1 MTIRVVLLGAPGA
14 GKGTQASLIC
24 KTFDLA
30 RFSTG
35 DMLRA
40 EVLAKSAIGQS
51 VAEMM
56 AHGQL
61 VPDAIAIQLIQTRVT
76 ALADGQGFLLD
87 GFPRTLDQ
95 AQALENAGIY
105 MDYVIYLEVPDETII
120 QRLSGRRIHPASGRT
135 YHVQT
140 HPALVDDLTG
150 EPLVQ
155 REDDSEAVVARR
167 LAIYHQMTEPLIAWY
182 AQKTIKFIR
191 VSGIGTVQTVWSN
204 IEQSMQA

>member
-1 MTIRVVLLGAPGA
+1 MRVVLLGAPGA

-40 EVLAKSAIGQS
+40 EVLAKSTIGQS
-51 VAEMM
+51 VAEIM
-56 AHGQL
+56 ARGQL
-61 VPDAIAIQLIQTRVT
+61 VPDAIAIQLIQTHVQ
-76 ALADGQGFLLD
+76 ALADAQGFLLD
-87 GFPRTLDQ
+87 GFPRTLEQ

-105 MDYVIYLEVPDETII
+105 MDQVIYLEVPDETII

-135 YHVQT
+135 YHLQT
-140 HPALVDDLTG
+140 HPAQVDDLTG

-155 REDDSEAVVARR
+155 REDDSEAVVTRR
-167 LAIYHQMTEPLIAWY
+167 LAIYHQTTEPLIAWY
-182 AQKTIKFIR
+182 AQKTLKFIR
-191 VSGIGTVQTVWSN
+191 VSGIGTVETIGSN
-204 IEQSMQA
+204 IEKAMRT

>member
-1 MTIRVVLLGAPGA
+1 MTMRVVLLGAPGA

-40 EVLAKSAIGQS
+40 EVLAKSTIGQS
-51 VAEMM
+51 VAEIM
-56 AHGQL
+56 AGGQL
-61 VPDAIAIQLIQTRVT
+61 VPDAIAIQLIQTRVQ
-76 ALADGQGFLLD
+76 ALAHAQGFLLD
-87 GFPRTLDQ
+87 GFPRSLEQ

-105 MDYVIYLEVPDETII
+105 MDQVIYLEVPDETII

-135 YHVQT
+135 YHLQT
-140 HPALVDDLTG
+140 HPAQVDDLTG

-155 REDDSEAVVARR
+155 REDDSEDVVTRR
-167 LAIYHQMTEPLIAWY
+167 LAIYHQTTEPLIAWY
-182 AQKTIKFIR
+182 AQKTLKFIR
-191 VSGIGTVQTVWSN
+191 VSGIGTVETIASK
-204 IEQSMQA
+204 IEKAMRA

>member
-1 MTIRVVLLGAPGA
+1 MTMRVVLLGAPGA

-51 VAEMM
+51 VAEIM
-56 AHGQL
+56 ARGQL
-61 VPDAIAIQLIQTRVT
+61 VPDAIAIQLIQTGVQ

-87 GFPRTLDQ
+87 GFPRTLEQ

-105 MDYVIYLEVPDETII
+105 MDQVIYLEVPDEAII

-135 YHVQT
+135 YHLQT
-140 HPALVDDLTG
+140 HPVLVDDLTG

-155 REDDSEAVVARR
+155 REDDSETVVARR
-167 LAIYHQMTEPLIAWY
+167 LAIYHQTTEPLIAWY
-182 AQKTIKFIR
+182 AQKTLKFIR
-191 VSGIGTVQTVWSN
+191 VSGIGAVETVGAN
-204 IEQSMQA
+204 IEQAMRA

>member
-1 MTIRVVLLGAPGA
+1 MTMRVVLLGAPGA

-51 VAEMM
+51 VAEIM
-56 AHGQL
+56 ARGQL
-61 VPDAIAIQLIQTRVT
+61 VPDAIAIQLIQTRVQ

-87 GFPRTLDQ
+87 GFPRTLEQ
-95 AQALENAGIY
+95 AQALENVGIY
-105 MDYVIYLEVPDETII
+105 MDQVIYLEVPDETII

-135 YHVQT
+135 YHLQT
-140 HPALVDDLTG
+140 HPTLVDDLTG

-155 REDDSEAVVARR
+155 REDDLETVVARR
-167 LAIYHQMTEPLIAWY
+167 LAIYHQTTEPLIAWY
-182 AQKTIKFIR
+182 AQKTLKFIR
-191 VSGIGTVQTVWSN
+191 VSGIGTVETVWSN
-204 IEQSMQA
+204 IEQAMRA

>member
-1 MTIRVVLLGAPGA
+1 MTMRVVLLGAPGA

-40 EVLAKSAIGQS
+40 EVLAKSPIGQS

-56 AHGQL
+56 ARGQL
-61 VPDAIAIQLIQTRVT
+61 VPDAIAIQLIQTRVQD
-76 ALADGQGFLLD
+76 LADGQGFLLD
-87 GFPRTLDQ
+87 GFPRTLEQ

-105 MDYVIYLEVPDETII
+105 MDQVIYLEVPDETII

-135 YHVQT
+135 YHLQT
-140 HPALVDDLTG
+140 HPTLVDDLTG

-155 REDDSEAVVARR
+155 REDDLETVVARR
-167 LAIYHQMTEPLIAWY
+167 LAIYHQTTEPLIAWY
-182 AQKTIKFIR
+182 AQKTVKFIR
-191 VSGIGTVQTVWSN
+191 VSGIGTVETVWSN
-204 IEQSMQA
+204 IEQAMRA